1 MKSKLSDV
9 LVVFLMLILLFEFLV
24 QKEFIFSIVS
34 YSLNVWVQNLL
45 PSMFPFFVVSDILV
59 SYHIINYIPRI
70 FKNVFCSLFKVSE
83 SVITIFFLSFLSG
96 FPSNARIIRMM
107 YESGEIS
114 KEEGNRALLFTH
126 FSNPMFILSTVG
138 VMFLH
143 NEKYG
148 YIILISHF
156 LGNVIIGI
164 ATRWMNYSFHYDYT
178 QKICESQNFSKV
190 FIRAIRSSI
199 DTCLLILGTVTCFLI
214 CSSLLT
220 YYFDF
225 GYYGNTIIKG
235 IMEITIGLKKLSLLS
250 IPDIYK
256 VVIATMFLSFGG
268 LSVHLQVLSQIVDID
283 LSYHLY
289 FVARIFHAIISGGIC
304 YLLFRLI

>member
-1 MKSKLSDV
+1 MRNKLFDSIIII
-9 LVVFLMLILLFEFLV
+9 MM
-24 QKEFIFSIVS
+24 IFSFICTLLYRDLVYDTIS
-34 YSLNVWVQNLL
+34 YSLHIWVHTLL

-126 FSNPMFILSTVG
+126 FSNPMFILSMVG

-164 ATRWMNYSFHYDYT
+164 ITRWMNYSFHYDYT
-178 QKICESQNFSKV
+178 QKFCESQNFSKV

-250 IPDIYK
+250 IPDIYI